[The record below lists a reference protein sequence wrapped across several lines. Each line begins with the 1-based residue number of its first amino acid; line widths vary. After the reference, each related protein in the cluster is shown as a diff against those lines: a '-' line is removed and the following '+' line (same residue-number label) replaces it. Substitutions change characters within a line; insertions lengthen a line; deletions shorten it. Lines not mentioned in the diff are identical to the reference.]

1 MTDSVLPRSARIA
14 GRVFAWVLA
23 ALLVATVIAAAW
35 VGIRG
40 VLAYGHLRDA
50 QASATDVRASLSDP
64 AAAATAID
72 ALSEDTGAAR
82 ALTSDPI
89 WSLAAGLPWVG
100 PQLAAV
106 SAVAASLD
114 DVAGT
119 ALTPLSEVASTFQ
132 VDALRPQGGRIDV
145 DTFAQLSPAAASAAE
160 GVASAESSISAV
172 DDAAL
177 LSPVRDA
184 VDEVDQLL
192 TEAGAATEALA
203 NATAL
208 LPAMLG
214 AEGPRDYLVLFQNNA
229 EWRSLGGIP
238 GAMALIHT
246 DGGTISLAAQESS
259 SDFPE
264 YPESVLPLGDE
275 IEAIYG
281 QRPGKWIQNVTQVP
295 DFTVSGSLAREMWAR
310 QHGGQ
315 QVDGVIALDPVALSY
330 ILEATGPVA
339 LPGGDTLTSENAVPL
354 LLNEVYQRYQRPA
367 DQDAFFAAAAAAVFE
382 ALAAGDVDPAK
393 FVTALGRA
401 GDENRLLLWSA
412 HEDDQAL
419 LNDTTL
425 SGPLPVTDDDTAR
438 FGVYV
443 DDGTGSKMSFYQ
455 TLTTDVAWTECT
467 VDAAGDAGGTATVT
481 ATIANNAPADA
492 ASLPSYITGGGRYGV
507 APGTTRTVGY
517 VYIPEGWELADAQLS
532 TGGGFG
538 GGVHDGR
545 RVVSFTV
552 DLGPGQSASAVVTA
566 HPVVPGAAVIDAVE
580 TPTLTPPTAIAATC
594 GAPLQ

>member
-1 MTDSVLPRSARIA
+1 VTDSVLPRSARIA

-50 QASATDVRASLSDP
+50 QASAADVRASLSDP

-89 WSLAAGLPWVG
+89 WNLAAGLPWVG

-119 ALTPLSEVASTFQ
+119 ALTPLSEVASTFR

-419 LNDTTL
+419 LDDTTL

-467 VDAAGDAGGTATVT
+467 VDAAGDAAGTATVT

-492 ASLPSYITGGGRYGV
+492 ASLPSYITGGGAFGV

-517 VYIPEGWELADAQLS
+517 MYLPEGWELADAQLS